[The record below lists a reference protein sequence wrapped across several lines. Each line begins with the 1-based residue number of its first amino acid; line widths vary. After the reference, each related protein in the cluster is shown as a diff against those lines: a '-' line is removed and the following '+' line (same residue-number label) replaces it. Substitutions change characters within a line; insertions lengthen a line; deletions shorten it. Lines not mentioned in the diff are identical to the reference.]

1 MTALIVLGGWLWV
14 GLLVAVVTRRLSI
27 LGWGRQLFI
36 AVDQLLN
43 VLATPFHRGAW
54 ADETL
59 SARAYRAHK
68 DGRRWGKFWM
78 PVIDVLFFWQG
89 NGSGHCERAYIAER
103 ERLQAPPETR

>member
-1 MTALIVLGGWLWV
+1 MTAPIVLGGWLLAGYV
-14 GLLVAVVTRRLSI
+14 VALATGRLAFFEW
-27 LGWGRQLFI
+27 LHQLFI
-36 AVDQLLN
+36 ACDQVCN
-43 VLATPFHRGAW
+43 VMKAPFHRGAW